1 MGALHFSR
9 EAFLLVSG
17 LYHILVAGRFRPDD
31 VLCRFDPAATV
42 TLTDAQR
49 VEVWRSADALRQE
62 GRVITAEPLYR
73 LVSYAVTD
81 VSLVL
86 RVGLTNYEEYIGT
99 NGCHREWREQSGAN
113 AMSDA
118 LALSA
123 ATETA
128 DGMLAIER
136 RSRKVAERAGFY
148 HVKPSG
154 HPQPPES
161 FTQGVLTELEEELGV
176 RREEVAEL
184 VCTGLV
190 RDAVSYKPELTYVLR
205 IRADAADVQSRWKA
219 DAWESDEISFIPAS
233 PDALA
238 DWLTRH
244 VHDTVPAGHAALLLY
259 GRERFGAAWYER
271 VAVGLHDAPRGT
283 LPNAHGST
291 GSP

>member
-1 MGALHFSR
+1 MPASD
-9 EAFLLVSG
+9 
-17 LYHILVAGRFRPDD
+17 LYRILAAGRFRPDD
-31 VLCRFDPAATV
+31 VICRFNPAATV
-42 TLTDAQR
+42 TLTAAQR
-49 VEVWRSADALRQE
+49 AEVRRSADALRRQ
-62 GRVITAEPLYR
+62 GRVVTAEPLYR
-73 LVSYAVTD
+73 LVSYDTVGA
-81 VSLVL
+81 SLVL
-86 RVGLTNYEEYIGT
+86 RVGMTDYEEYIGT
-99 NGCHREWREQSGAN
+99 NGCNREWREQSGAD

-136 RSRKVAERAGFY
+136 RSEQVAERAGFY

-176 RREEVAEL
+176 RRNEVAEML
-184 VCTGLV
+184 CTGLV
-190 RDAVSYKPELTYVLR
+190 RDAVNYKPELTYVLR
-205 IRADAADVQSRWKA
+205 IRATSADVRSRAKA
-219 DAWESDEISFIPAS
+219 DAWESAELSFIPAS
-233 PDALA
+233 PDMLA
-238 DWLTRH
+238 DWLARH

-271 VAVGLHDAPRGT
+271 VAAGVHGVSRGT
-283 LPNAHGST
+283 LSNAHGPT